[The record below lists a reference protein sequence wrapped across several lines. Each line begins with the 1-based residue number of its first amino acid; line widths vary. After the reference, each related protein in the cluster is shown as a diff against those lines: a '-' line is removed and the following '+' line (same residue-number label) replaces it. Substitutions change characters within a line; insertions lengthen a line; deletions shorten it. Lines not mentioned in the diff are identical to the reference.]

1 MIFTYVRT
9 VIKIG
14 RYMRGNAQTEQV
26 NLAQLLPL
34 RETIFHTVEPR
45 YNEGPGTGKMYL
57 L

>member
-1 MIFTYVRT
+1 
-9 VIKIG
+9 
-14 RYMRGNAQTEQV
+14 MRGNAQTERV

-34 RETIFHTVEPR
+34 RETIFRTVEPR

>member
-1 MIFTYVRT
+1 
-9 VIKIG
+9 
-14 RYMRGNAQTEQV
+14 MRGNAQTEQV

-45 YNEGPGTGKMYL
+45 YNEGPETGKMYL